1 MADYRWIL
9 CDNKINAI
17 NDIMNGLIDLNE
29 EEYRI
34 INLNDYETF
43 DLDGNAM
50 TVRELRTF
58 VSSEDI
64 KLFKKVVDTNK

>member
-1 MADYRWIL
+1 MSNYKWVL
-9 CDNKINAI
+9 CDNKINAL

-34 INLNDYETF
+34 VDLIREEVF
-43 DLDGNAM
+43 DLDEY
-50 TVRELRTF
+50 TLQDLRDF
-58 VSSEDI
+58 VSNEDI

>member
-1 MADYRWIL
+1 MANYRWVL

-17 NDIMNGLIDLNE
+17 NDIMNGLSDLRE

-34 INLNDYETF
+34 IDLSDFETYDLGDYTF
-43 DLDGNAM
+43 RDLRD
-50 TVRELRTF
+50 F
-58 VSSEDI
+58 VSNEDI

>member
-1 MADYRWIL
+1 MVDYKWVL
-9 CDNKINAI
+9 CDNKVNAI

-43 DLDGNAM
+43 DLDGY
-50 TVRELRTF
+50 TLQELRDF
-58 VSSEDI
+58 VSNEDI